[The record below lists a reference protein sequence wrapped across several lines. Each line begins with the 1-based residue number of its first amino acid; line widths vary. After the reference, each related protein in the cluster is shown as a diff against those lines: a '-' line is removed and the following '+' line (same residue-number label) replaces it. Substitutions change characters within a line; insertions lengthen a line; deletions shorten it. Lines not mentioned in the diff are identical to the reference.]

1 MGFGLWQ
8 EIFKETYQR
17 PLIVNKETQAGI
29 KSRLRGRIYTGVVR
43 ISWEW
48 ICCRWRSRNRI
59 LAKGQSPLPLPCP
72 LIRSYAKASGFVVF
86 SALIIIFLSV
96 DSYGGDYQQ
105 VAGLIDLR
113 STFSDGAYDIE
124 TLAGMAKGRGFEV
137 LIINDHD
144 RVVMEYGLPPFRNI
158 VKKRVE
164 LNSVNKQ
171 GAKAYLDSISK
182 VQKKFPDMILIPG
195 SESAAFYYWTGSYF
209 NKNLTAH
216 NHEKRILTIGMENPG
231 DYESLPI
238 IHNGA
243 TAEYFRIV
251 LPGILL
257 FLCSLAASV
266 YLIKWGGFYRITGI
280 IVAVLSVAFIANSNP
295 FRSSPFD
302 QYHGDQGMAPY
313 QRLVDYVTLRG
324 GLTFWNYPETK
335 SGIGRKGPIL
345 VDTPPHPEV
354 LEESVGYTGFAALY
368 GDNITV
374 TEPGNAWD
382 RVLTAYCEGTRSRPV
397 WGISTADFHEEGGSG
412 EKLGNFPTVF
422 LLREKSRKGVLEA
435 LKNGKMYAYRGSFP
449 QFVRLDEF
457 SVYPPDGINKGF
469 SGDEI
474 VLKESPRIRIS
485 LSATVPF
492 ENKVKVRL
500 IRSGELI
507 ETFEGTLPMQIN
519 YEDKYFQPGRKI
531 YYRMDMSGCGV
542 LVSNPIFVKFE
553 G

>member
-1 MGFGLWQ
+1 M
-8 EIFKETYQR
+8 
-17 PLIVNKETQAGI
+17 
-29 KSRLRGRIYTGVVR
+29 
-43 ISWEW
+43 
-48 ICCRWRSRNRI
+48 
-59 LAKGQSPLPLPCP
+59 
-72 LIRSYAKASGFVVF
+72 
-86 SALIIIFLSV
+86 
-96 DSYGGDYQQ
+96 
-105 VAGLIDLR
+105 
-113 STFSDGAYDIE
+113 
-124 TLAGMAKGRGFEV
+124 
-137 LIINDHD
+137 
-144 RVVMEYGLPPFRNI
+144 VMEYGLPPFRNI
-158 VKKRVE
+158 VKKKVE
-164 LNSVNKQ
+164 KNSINKQ

-238 IHNGA
+238 LHNGA
-243 TAEYFRIV
+243 TAEYFRMV

-257 FLCSLAASV
+257 FLCSLAASI

-295 FRSSPFD
+295 SRSSPFD

-313 QRLVDYVTLRG
+313 QLLTDYITLRG

-335 SGIGRKGPIL
+335 SGIRRMGPIL

-354 LEESVGYTGFAALY
+354 LEESDGYTGFAALY

-382 RVLTAYCEGTRSRPV
+382 RVLTAYCDGTRSRPV

-435 LKNGKMYAYRGSFP
+435 LKNGKMYAYRGNYP

-457 SVYPPDGINKGF
+457 SVCPPDGINKGL

-474 VLKESPRIRIS
+474 ILKDSPRIRIS

-507 ETFEGTLPMQIN
+507 ETFEGTLPMQID

-542 LVSNPIFVKFE
+542 LVSNPVFVKFE

>member
-1 MGFGLWQ
+1 MKRVFNKPAGLVA
-8 EIFKETYQR
+8 
-17 PLIVNKETQAGI
+17 L
-29 KSRLRGRIYTGVVR
+29 
-43 ISWEW
+43 
-48 ICCRWRSRNRI
+48 
-59 LAKGQSPLPLPCP
+59 
-72 LIRSYAKASGFVVF
+72 
-86 SALIIIFLSV
+86 SALIFLFLSV

-113 STFSDGAYDIE
+113 STFSDGTYDVE
-124 TLAGMAKGRGFEV
+124 TLARMAKERGFEV
-137 LIINDHD
+137 LVINDHD

-164 LNSVNKQ
+164 LNSINKQ
-171 GAKAYLDSISK
+171 GAKAYLGSIGK
-182 VQKKFPDMILIPG
+182 AQKKFPDMILIPG

-209 NKNLTAH
+209 KKNLTAH
-216 NHEKRILTIGMENPG
+216 SHEKRILTIGMENPK

-238 IHNGA
+238 LHNGA
-243 TAEYFRIV
+243 GTEYTGIV

-257 FLCSLAASV
+257 FLCSLAVSI
-266 YLIKWGGFYRITGI
+266 YLIRWGGFYRITGI
-280 IVAVLSVAFIANSNP
+280 IVFVLSVVFIADSNP

-313 QRLVDYVTLRG
+313 QLLVDYVNLRG

-335 SGIGRKGPIL
+335 SGIGKKGPIR

-382 RVLTAYCEGTRSRPV
+382 RVLTAYCKGTRSRPV
-397 WGISTADFHEEGGSG
+397 WGISTADFHGEGESG

-435 LKNGKMYAYRGSFP
+435 LKNGKMYAYSGGYP

-457 SVYPPDGINKGF
+457 SVCHPDGSNKGF

-474 VLKESPRIRIS
+474 ILKDSPGIRIS

-500 IRSGELI
+500 IRSGKLV
-507 ETFEGTLPMQIN
+507 ETFEETLPMQIN
-519 YEDKYFQPGRKI
+519 YEDKYFQPGKKI

-542 LVSNPIFVKFE
+542 LVSNPVFVKFE